1 MKTEKNISVDETKCT
16 KCNKV
21 KKQVA
26 PYVIIGAAFFLLTMY
41 GIYSLVKDLLGH

>member
-1 MKTEKNISVDETKCT
+1 MKTEKNLTVDETKCT

-26 PYVIIGAAFFLLTMY
+26 PYVIIGAVFFLLTVY
-41 GIYSLVKDLLGH
+41 GIYSLVKDLFTH

>member
-1 MKTEKNISVDETKCT
+1 MKTEKKLSADETKCT

-26 PYVIIGAAFFLLTMY
+26 PYVIIGGLFFLLTMY